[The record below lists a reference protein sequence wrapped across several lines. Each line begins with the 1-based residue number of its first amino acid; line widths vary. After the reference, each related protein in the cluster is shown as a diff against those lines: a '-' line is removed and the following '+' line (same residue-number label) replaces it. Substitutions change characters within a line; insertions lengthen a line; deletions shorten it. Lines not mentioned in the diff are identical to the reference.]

1 MKKERANPRVC
12 PVFFVFDG
20 PGVERS
26 VSFDIFTDFCQ
37 VLLDT
42 VRIFIPDILQED

>member
-1 MKKERANPRVC
+1 MEKKGQTRGFALI
-12 PVFFVFDG
+12 FFEFNG
-20 PGVERS
+20 PHAGRS